1 MTALGLEEHF
11 VHGRQG
17 LTKDAKTKRLPVVP
31 PEQIR
36 NGTVPGGRNETRMDS
51 VVWTAELDAIVHEGY
66 SRGWSGAREAINK
79 IQSLRPKWRSHNVW
93 DRATQLGFDHNYVQE
108 RPPWSAGD
116 DEVLRDFAREQ
127 SVKTLARWLHR
138 SEAAVRGRFAKLGE
152 SARVQDNYTQEELA
166 RDLRVSPKTV
176 RRWEAAGLLERRD
189 GRITHE
195 SLQEFCRNHASE
207 INHDL
212 LDKEM
217 QGWLRDY
224 AGFVPA
230 DKQLEKG
237 RGALKHLQ
245 KVGVC
250 PRCGRRTRG
259 NAHARHLTACARKA
273 GVKKP
278 VPAQGFDGKSANR
291 PLVL

>member
-1 MTALGLEEHF
+1 
-11 VHGRQG
+11 VDGRQG
-17 LTKDAKTKRLPVVP
+17 SSKDVSTKGFPVVP
-31 PEQIR
+31 LEQIPD
-36 NGTVPGGRNETRMDS
+36 GMVPGRKNETRRDS
-51 VVWTAELDAIVHEGY
+51 VVWTAKLDAIIREGY
-66 SRGWSGAREAINK
+66 SRGWSGALEAINK

-93 DRATQLGFDHNYVQE
+93 DRATQLGFDHKYVRE
-108 RPPWSAGD
+108 RPPWSAAD

-127 SVKTLARWLHR
+127 SVKTIARWLHR
-138 SEAAVRGRFAKLGE
+138 SVAAVRGRFAKLGE
-152 SARVQDNYTQEELA
+152 SARVQDNYTQKELA
-166 RDLRVSPKTV
+166 RDLRLSPKTV

-195 SLQEFCRNHASE
+195 SLREFCRNHASE

-217 QGWLRDY
+217 QDWLRDY

-230 DKQLEKG
+230 EKQSQKG
-237 RGALKHLQ
+237 GGALKHLQ

-250 PRCGRRTRG
+250 PRCSRRTRG
-259 NAHARHLTACARKA
+259 NAHARHVKACARKG

-278 VPAQGFDGKSANR
+278 VTAW
-291 PLVL
+291 